1 MLEILLLVAFVLL
14 PLIQQFLT
22 RRQEASAPPASRR
35 PARRVSVPARPQD
48 GPAAA
53 PLSAELP
60 EATSPAAAG
69 APVLV
74 AKPAVVVR
82 RRGRSRPRGW
92 RLTETD
98 ARRAVVLAAV
108 FGPCRALKP
117 YEADPEA

>member
-14 PLIQQFLT
+14 PLIQQYLS
-22 RRQEASAPPASRR
+22 RRQEASQPAGHR
-35 PARRVSVPARPQD
+35 PARRVSVPAPPQD

-53 PLSAELP
+53 PLRAEMR
-60 EATSPAAAG
+60 EATSPAASD
-69 APVLV
+69 APVPAV
-74 AKPAVVVR
+74 KPAVVVH

-92 RLTETD
+92 RLTESD
-98 ARRAVVLAAV
+98 ARRAIVLTAV